1 MSSYGYSI
9 ELPNQSRLLEL
20 GFEEHARRYSI
31 GTKAFSNIS
40 IQNDST
46 QTCSLDE
53 RYHMSKTISQIE
65 QEQIDAMLLKANLAM
80 SKIKNWNQQE
90 LDRLAQAIG
99 WYSANEKTFT
109 KLAQMGVDESGIGDR
124 DGRPAKRFKIHGV

>member
-1 MSSYGYSI
+1 M
-9 ELPNQSRLLEL
+9 L
-20 GFEEHARRYSI
+20 
-31 GTKAFSNIS
+31 
-40 IQNDST
+40 
-46 QTCSLDE
+46 LDE

-99 WYSANEKTFT
+99 WHSANEKTFT
-109 KLAQMGVDESGIGDR
+109 KLAQMGVDESGIGAVSYTHLTL
-124 DGRPAKRFKIHGV
+124 PTICSV